1 MREFVVEQYLGA
13 AYSQVAAGRAGAAR
27 LAAEQLT
34 SEGTPVHFVRSIFIP
49 EDETCI
55 HLYRAESVDAV
66 RAVAARASLAIER
79 ITEAVTD
86 SGARHKSPSDAER
99 TPALVSDDEKE
110 CGDA

>member
-13 AYSQVAAGRAGAAR
+13 ACSQVAADRAGAAR

-34 SEGTPVHFVRSIFIP
+34 SEGTPVQFVRSIFIP

-66 RAVAARASLAIER
+66 RAVAARALLAIER
-79 ITEAVTD
+79 IAEAVSD
-86 SGARHKSPSDAER
+86 SGARHK
-99 TPALVSDDEKE
+99 
-110 CGDA
+110 